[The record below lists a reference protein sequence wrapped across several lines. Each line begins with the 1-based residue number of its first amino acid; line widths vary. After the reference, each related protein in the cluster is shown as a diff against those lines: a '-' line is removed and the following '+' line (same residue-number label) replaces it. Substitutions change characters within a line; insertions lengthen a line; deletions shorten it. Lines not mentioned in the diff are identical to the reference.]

1 LFIGFHGKG
10 IYVTTEPEEIPVG
23 LSPYEVAVQLRGR
36 MQNSLDY
43 MQIRKKRFRVFS
55 SGIKLLSLAISASA
69 TIILGLQNLS
79 LWAGLGFSLV
89 ALVTVINAIE
99 PFFNWRS
106 RWVLAEE
113 AQYRFYRVRDDLE
126 YLVATRPKEEL
137 QMEDLADLHERYQ
150 ENWKYFS
157 EEWLEN
163 RRQKG

>member
-1 LFIGFHGKG
+1 M
-10 IYVTTEPEEIPVG
+10 TTEPEEIPVG

-36 MQNSLDY
+36 IQNALDY

-55 SGIKLLSLAISASA
+55 SGIKLLSLALSASA

-137 QMEDLADLHERYQ
+137 QMEDLADLYGRYQ